1 LDGSL
6 RLLDACSSAKDV
18 LLQTKEC
25 TRELQSSMRRRCGD
39 ETDIKKYLASRKI
52 VKKAIQKALGN
63 LKGVEKKCS
72 ISPINKDHEALAVV
86 SMLREV
92 EAVTAAALKSLLSL
106 ISGSNLQ
113 KKKSG
118 WSLVSKVMHHRRV
131 ASEEVLGNDKFMQA
145 DGALESLYG
154 HKESRRDKHMFLEN
168 VQNQLKDLEQYIQEL
183 EDGLE
188 CLYRRLIKTR
198 VSFLNIFNH

>member
-1 LDGSL
+1 MAAYHARSNSLPSRSHPFVQQINEQLCRIKSSEGASTSTSSVCCKLSILQDLHDCVEELLLLPLIQQTLTQEQSEGLDELLDGSL

-106 ISGSNLQ
+106 ISGSN
-113 KKKSG
+113 
-118 WSLVSKVMHHRRV
+118 
-131 ASEEVLGNDKFMQA
+131 
-145 DGALESLYG
+145 
-154 HKESRRDKHMFLEN
+154 FL
-168 VQNQLKDLEQYIQEL
+168 
-183 EDGLE
+183 
-188 CLYRRLIKTR
+188 CLL
-198 VSFLNIFNH
+198 FL